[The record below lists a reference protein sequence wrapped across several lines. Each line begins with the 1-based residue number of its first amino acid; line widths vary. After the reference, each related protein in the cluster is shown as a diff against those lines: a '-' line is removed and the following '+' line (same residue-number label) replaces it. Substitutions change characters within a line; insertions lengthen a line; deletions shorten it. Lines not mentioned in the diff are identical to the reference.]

1 MGQGGRVGSV
11 VEHCLAGVWP
21 KDPRGEERRED
32 RRTGKEEGVEEKKEE
47 RRERNQKRPK
57 CLDYIG
63 RSL

>member
-32 RRTGKEEGVEEKKEE
+32 RRTGKEEGVEEKKE
-47 RRERNQKRPK
+47 
-57 CLDYIG
+57 DT
-63 RSL
+63 